1 MPRLHH
7 TSPPCPVTPVLPF
20 PAPLGADKESAN
32 FLNYRWSL
40 FSKIEHKPSNEPC
53 KAAAASQTAR
63 QGGSGH
69 EEKERVRGRRKRREF
84 DWFRCS
90 IGPAGEAD
98 THLSSTRN
106 GNENSMTAQ
115 PKSTPTTICHANP
128 NPPPPTRPCSNPLFL
143 CTTRCLPNEPPK
155 RVSNRLH

>member
-1 MPRLHH
+1 M
-7 TSPPCPVTPVLPF
+7 
-20 PAPLGADKESAN
+20 
-32 FLNYRWSL
+32 
-40 FSKIEHKPSNEPC
+40 
-53 KAAAASQTAR
+53 
-63 QGGSGH
+63 GG
-69 EEKERVRGRRKRREF
+69 GRKGREF

-128 NPPPPTRPCSNPLFL
+128 NPPPPYTPLQQPPLLLHNPLFTERAPEARFKSITL
-143 CTTRCLPNEPPK
+143 MLLLMPR
-155 RVSNRLH
+155 